1 MDNINHPK
9 HYNTGKIETYDYIE
23 DQGLNYAMG
32 NVIKYVSRA
41 GKKKASG
48 KSLDASALEDLKKA
62 RWYLDKEI
70 ARREAKINEDISRSA
85 T

>member
-1 MDNINHPK
+1 
-9 HYNTGKIETYDYIE
+9 
-23 DQGLNYAMG
+23 MG

-41 GKKKASG
+41 GKKKAPG

-70 ARREAKINEDISRSA
+70 ARREAKINENISRS
-85 T
+85 TT